1 MLKMGEGMADFVQ
14 INHPGTTTLPH
25 PTLRGLG
32 ELEKDSEQPFADH
45 GGGVSQTDLPIPI
58 DAVPDPL
65 VVFDAEGIIRGANR
79 LLSQLLDYNASE
91 LIGQPVEVLYPDA
104 DRSAH
109 RSVRQTFLSKAADAA
124 QTMRREVFARKR
136 NGALIPVELSM
147 MLVPTA
153 VGVMFTASM
162 RDGSRHV
169 EIEKALTEAAD
180 EADAANVA
188 KSRFL
193 GTMSHELRT
202 PLNAIIGFSEMIQH
216 ETLGP
221 LPHEKYADY
230 VRTIGV
236 SARHLLDLINELID
250 LSLIED
256 NSLRLKL
263 EPSDIKEILDEC
275 QAVIEPKAR
284 SQNLKLRLLLPHGP
298 IAHPVDPQRLRQVI
312 LNLLSNAIKFT
323 DAGGTISLALSKDA
337 TGMKVQVSDTGTG
350 IAPSVLENI
359 FDLYVRSETE
369 RNVTAGGLGIGLHV
383 SKRLTEAMGGTIYIT
398 STLGEG
404 TTVTLSFPPR
414 TAIPANER

>member
-1 MLKMGEGMADFVQ
+1 MADFVQ
-14 INHPGTTTLPH
+14 IDQTGTTTLPH

-32 ELEKDSEQPFADH
+32 DLEKDSEQPFATSAS
-45 GGGVSQTDLPIPI
+45 GISQSDLPIPI

-79 LLSQLLDYNASE
+79 LLTQLLGYNDSA
-91 LIGQPVEVLYPDA
+91 LIGQPVETLYPDA
-104 DRSAH
+104 DRAAH
-109 RSVRQTFLSKAADAA
+109 RSVRQTFLSRASDPMP
-124 QTMRREVFARKR
+124 TMHREVFARRR
-136 NGALIPVELSM
+136 NGTLIPIELSM

-162 RDGSRHV
+162 RDSSRHV

-263 EPSDIKEILDEC
+263 EPSDIKEILEEC
-275 QAVIEPKAR
+275 RSVIEPKAH
-284 SQNLKLRLLLPHGP
+284 SQSLKLRLLLPTGQT
-298 IAHPVDPQRLRQVI
+298 AYPVDPQRLRQVV

-323 DAGGTISLALSKDA
+323 DTGGTITLALSKDA

-350 IAPSVLENI
+350 IAPAVLENI
-359 FDLYVRSETE
+359 FELYVRSETD

-383 SKRLTEAMGGTIYIT
+383 SKRLTEAMGGNITIT

-404 TTVTLSFPPR
+404 TTVTLAFPPS

>member
-1 MLKMGEGMADFVQ
+1 MADFVLFDEQ
-14 INHPGTTTLPH
+14 GTTTLPH
-25 PTLRGLG
+25 PTLRGQG
-32 ELEKDSEQPFADH
+32 ELEKDSDQPFV
-45 GGGVSQTDLPIPI
+45 GYVGGVSQSDLPIPI

-65 VVFDAEGIIRGANR
+65 VVFDAKGIIRGANH
-79 LLSQLLDYNASE
+79 LLSQLLDYSASE

-109 RSVRQTFLSKAADAA
+109 RTIRQSFLSHAPDPM

-153 VGVMFTASM
+153 VGAMFTASM

-230 VRTIGV
+230 VQTIGV

-263 EPSDIKEILDEC
+263 EPSNIKDILDEC

-284 SQNLKLRLLLPHGP
+284 SQGLKLRLLLPHGP
-298 IAHPVDPQRLRQVI
+298 VAHPVDPQRLRQVV

-323 DAGGTISLALSKDA
+323 DAGGTISLTLSKDA
-337 TGMKVQVSDTGTG
+337 TGMTVQVSDTGTG

-359 FDLYVRSETE
+359 FELYVRSETE
-369 RNVTAGGLGIGLHV
+369 RNLTAGGLGIGLHV
-383 SKRLTEAMGGTIYIT
+383 SKRLTEAMGGTINIA
-398 STLGEG
+398 SRRGEG
-404 TTVTLSFPPR
+404 TTVTIAFPPKA
-414 TAIPANER
+414 TIPANER

>member
-1 MLKMGEGMADFVQ
+1 MADFVQ
-14 INHPGTTTLPH
+14 INKTGTTTLPH

-32 ELEKDSEQPFADH
+32 DLEKDSDPPFAVSAN
-45 GGGVSQTDLPIPI
+45 GVNQTDLPIPI

-79 LLSQLLDYNASE
+79 LLSGLLGFNGSE
-91 LIGQPVEVLYPDA
+91 LIGQPVEILYPDA
-104 DRSAH
+104 DRAAH
-109 RSVRQTFLSKAADAA
+109 RSVRQTFLSCASDASRA
-124 QTMRREVFARKR
+124 SDTMQPMRREVFARKR
-136 NGALIPVELSM
+136 SGALIPVELSM

-153 VGVMFTASM
+153 VGAMFTASM
-162 RDGSRHV
+162 RDASRHV

-230 VRTIGV
+230 VQTIGV
-236 SARHLLDLINELID
+236 SARLLLDLINELID

-263 EPSDIKEILDEC
+263 EPTNIKEILDEC
-275 QAVIEPKAR
+275 RSVIEPKAR
-284 SQNLKLRLLLPHGP
+284 TQGLKLRLLLPNGP
-298 IAHPVDPQRLRQVI
+298 VAHPVDPQRLRQVV

-323 DAGGTISLALSKDA
+323 DAGGTITLALNEDA
-337 TGMKVQVSDTGTG
+337 TGMKIQVADTGTG

-359 FDLYVRSETE
+359 FELYVRSETE

-383 SKRLTEAMGGTIYIT
+383 SKRLTEAMGGTISIA
-398 STLGEG
+398 STIGEG
-404 TTVTLSFPPR
+404 STVTLSFPPN
-414 TAIPANER
+414 AVIPANER